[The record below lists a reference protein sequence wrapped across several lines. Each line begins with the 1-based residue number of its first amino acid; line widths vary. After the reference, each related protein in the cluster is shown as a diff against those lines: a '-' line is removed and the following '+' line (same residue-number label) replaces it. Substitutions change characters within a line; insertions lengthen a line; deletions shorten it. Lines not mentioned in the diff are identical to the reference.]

1 MTIDDLRI
9 VIVDD
14 LPANVRLLERILAGA
29 GYMNVFSTTDP
40 LRALE
45 LVEDLNP
52 DLLLLD
58 LHMPQLDGFGV
69 LEEMG
74 RRFPHS
80 QTFLPVLVLTA
91 DVAVESRQRALLL
104 GAKDFITK
112 PFDKTE
118 VILRVKNLL
127 ETRSLHLEISAH
139 SELLEQQVQERTN
152 ELWTAVT
159 RLEFAERELKLSR
172 AETIE
177 KLSLAA
183 EFRDDDTAKHIQR
196 MSRYCELL
204 AGAIGY
210 DDDDREQLQVASV
223 MHDVGKIGIP
233 DRILLKPGPL
243 SPDERRTMEM
253 HAEIGY
259 QILSGSDSELLGRAA
274 LIAWTHHERFDGNGY
289 PRGIAGEEI
298 PMDGRIAAIADVF
311 DALTTDRVYR
321 KAFDPAEAVR
331 IMREGRATQ
340 FDARLLDCFFEMQ
353 DEALRIK
360 KAYDEKGHGL
370 MRAAA
375 S

>member
-14 LPANVRLLERILAGA
+14 EPANVRLLERMLTDA
-29 GYMNVFSTTDP
+29 GYMEVSCTTDP

-45 LVEDLNP
+45 VVEELHP

-80 QTFLPVLVLTA
+80 HTFLPVLVLTA
-91 DVAVESRQRALLL
+91 DVTAESRQRALLL

-112 PFDKTE
+112 PFDQME
-118 VILRVKNLL
+118 VLLRVKNLL
-127 ETRSLHLEISAH
+127 ETRSLHLEIKAR
-139 SELLEQQVQERTN
+139 SELLEQQVQERTK
-152 ELWTAVT
+152 ELWTAVND
-159 RLEFAERELKLSR
+159 LEFAEKELKLSR

-177 KLSLAA
+177 KLSIAA

-204 AGAIGY
+204 AGALGY
-210 DDDDREQLQVASV
+210 DDDDREQLQFASV

-243 SPDERRTMEM
+243 SPEERHMMQM

-259 QILSGSDSELLGRAA
+259 QILSGSHSELLGRAS
-274 LIAWTHHERFDGNGY
+274 LIAWTHHERFDGHGY

-311 DALTTDRVYR
+311 DALTTIRPKPFASWERAERLSSTLDSSIASSRCRTRRCGSR
-321 KAFDPAEAVR
+321 KR
-331 IMREGRATQ
+331 TT
-340 FDARLLDCFFEMQ
+340 
-353 DEALRIK
+353 K
-360 KAYDEKGHGL
+360 KT
-370 MRAAA
+370 A
-375 S
+375 SS

>member
-1 MTIDDLRI
+1 MTVDDLRI

-14 LPANVRLLERILAGA
+14 QPANVRLLERMLAGA
-29 GYMNVFSTTDP
+29 GYMNVSCTTDP

-45 LVEDLNP
+45 LVEEFNP

-74 RRFPHS
+74 RRFPQS

-91 DVAVESRQRALLL
+91 DVTAESRQRALLL
-104 GAKDFITK
+104 GAKDFIAK
-112 PFDKTE
+112 PFDRTE

-127 ETRSLHLEISAH
+127 ETRSLHLEIRAH
-139 SELLEQQVQERTN
+139 SELLEHQVEERTK
-152 ELWTAVT
+152 ELRTAVNG
-159 RLEFAERELKLSR
+159 LEFAERELKLSR

-177 KLSLAA
+177 RLSIAA
-183 EFRDDDTAKHIQR
+183 EFRDDDTAKHIHR
-196 MSRYCELL
+196 MSRYCGLL
-204 AGAIGY
+204 AGAFGY
-210 DDDDREQLQVASV
+210 DDDDREQLQIASA

-243 SPDERRTMEM
+243 TPEERQMMQT

-259 QILSGSDSELLGRAA
+259 QILSGSHSELLRRAS
-274 LIAWTHHERFDGNGY
+274 LIAWTHHERFDGDGY
-289 PRGIAGEEI
+289 PRGMTGEEI
-298 PMDGRIAAIADVF
+298 PIDGRIAAIADVF

-340 FDARLLDCFFEMQ
+340 FDARLLDCFFELE

-360 KAYDEKGHGL
+360 NAYEEE
-370 MRAAA
+370 RA